1 MIRYIARRLLQM
13 VPVLFGITI
22 IIFAMLRLI
31 PGDPVRIMLGVRA
44 TPERVEE
51 LREQLGLNEPIWV
64 QYLVFVRN
72 AAQGD
77 LGDSSTQRR
86 PVVELI
92 LERIPVTMFLV
103 AYGVVL
109 SLLIA
114 VPLALLAAL
123 RRNTAVDQLIRAVFS
138 VTLAMPSFWVGLLL
152 LLLLA
157 VRWKWFPISGYGDDF
172 VDHVRHLFLP
182 ALTISLSL
190 AALLI
195 RNLRSAAIDVLRAP
209 YVEFAHAQGLRSGL
223 ILSRYV
229 LRNALVA
236 TVSILGVNIGW
247 LLSGSVVI
255 ETVYS
260 LPGIGSTMIN
270 AIFARDYAVVQG
282 ITLLFGLLV
291 LAVNLLT
298 DVAYAALDPRVS
310 YD

>member
-1 MIRYIARRLLQM
+1 MFRYIARRLLQM
-13 VPVLFGITI
+13 IPVLIGITI
-22 IIFAMLRLI
+22 IIFAMLRMI

-44 TPERVEE
+44 TPERVDE
-51 LREQLGLNEPIWV
+51 LRERLGLNEPVWV
-64 QYLVFVRN
+64 QYFLFVRN

-92 LERIPVTMFLV
+92 RERVPVTIFLV

-109 SLLIA
+109 SLAIT

-123 RRNTAVDQLIRAVFS
+123 RRNTVADQLIRAVFS

-157 VRWKWFPISGYGDDF
+157 VRWKLFPISGYGDTF
-172 VDHVRHLFLP
+172 VERLHHLFLP

-190 AALLI
+190 SALLI
-195 RNLRSAAIDVLRAP
+195 RNLRSAVIDVLRAP
-209 YVEFAHAQGLRSGL
+209 YVEFARAQGLRSGVVV
-223 ILSRYV
+223 SRYV

-236 TVSILGVNIGW
+236 TVSIVGVNIGW

-255 ETVYS
+255 ETVFS

-291 LAVNLLT
+291 LAVNLAT